1 MGTFRI
7 GSMMLAIGLVVGSG
21 ATVALRQPAAAI
33 AGQSMAGMSMKS
45 QSKSAGDTE
54 MNAAMDRMSA
64 QMSSLKLTGVQDR
77 DFMSMMI
84 PHHMSA
90 VDMAKIEL
98 RRGTRPELKTL
109 ARDIIKS
116 QDQEIGRM
124 QGWLKAWYAR

>member
-1 MGTFRI
+1 
-7 GSMMLAIGLVVGSG
+7 MLAIGLVVGSG
-21 ATVALRQPAAAI
+21 ASVALRQPAAAI

-77 DFMSMMI
+77 DFMNMMI

>member
-1 MGTFRI
+1 
-7 GSMMLAIGLVVGSG
+7 MLAIGLVVGSG

>member
-1 MGTFRI
+1 
-7 GSMMLAIGLVVGSG
+7 
-21 ATVALRQPAAAI
+21 
-33 AGQSMAGMSMKS
+33 MAGMSMKS

-124 QGWLKAWYAR
+124 QGGLKAWYAR